1 MKVLFFAV
9 VLVNIAVFMWEF
21 KYSAF
26 EQAGK
31 TQQQPGREPIVL
43 VSELKIDVINVD
55 FRSLYPPGLDPRF
68 NNLLTEQLALTDF

>member
-1 MKVLFFAV
+1 MKVLFFTV
-9 VLVNIAVFMWEF
+9 VLANIAVFMWEF
-21 KYSAF
+21 KYGAF
-26 EQAGK
+26 EETGK

-55 FRSLYPPGLDPRF
+55 FKSLYPPGLDPRF

>member
-9 VLVNIAVFMWEF
+9 VLANIAVFMWEF

-31 TQQQPGREPIVL
+31 DPQQPGREPIVL
-43 VSELKIDVINVD
+43 LSELKIDVINVD